1 MITMLNKKS
10 RRGRGHVLLWVLA
23 WTSAVVAFTGSTTK
37 ARNVPPTASL
47 RESEAA
53 AFGGAVQ
60 ASAAPPVPDNLTK
73 REKIEFMLWR
83 AWHSMGNPRPRSKEV
98 RECIAFFRGC
108 QRQLGH
114 KKLLVDAAGGHGG
127 IACVFLAHKRADR
140 AIVVDLYQPTSF
152 ENLRLAWAE
161 GSDASVKYHIADVS
175 SPDWLPSLLDKEAG
189 DLQPSEIAVVS
200 CHACSLLSDELIR
213 ACTRSQ
219 VDFALM
225 PCCHGKDSRKG
236 KMMLNTAKMLGIPH
250 DMLIDIS
257 RLGIIEESS
266 GYKASMRC
274 IDSSITPQNR
284 ILLGL
289 RESEADA
296 EKRELARSASLY
308 RLARK
313 YRHIGIPLGK
323 GAGSMTVVQGV
334 QLWCCGVRDQ
344 YRAEAETGMVVDASS
359 KASQTSDD
367 TEEENPPD
375 DEHEHKRPTAP
386 EGVTT
391 QPHRADSA
399 WSWAEYFL
407 VPPFQFG
414 AMCGNVKEPFC
425 VLPSR
430 APATRHGH
438 SAAAWVAPLPAVA
451 LEGPADLPKSQAIA
465 ILPLKRPRR
474 SQTSAGASSPMEAPY
489 ERRRTFLVEYIPGE
503 LWGLEQKLGLL
514 YVHVPIRMTVL
525 RLESGG
531 LLVYGAVAPTD
542 ECLSLLRELES
553 KYGAV
558 RFLVLPTVA
567 VEHKTFAGPLAQR
580 LPDAEVWIA
589 PGQYSVPLPL
599 PLAFLGFPL
608 FGVRE
613 LPRDSAG
620 ADLPWGKELE
630 HTALASASSTPV
642 FGPVGKDPSTGAF
655 CEAAFYVPR
664 LRTLLLT
671 DLLISIP
678 RDPPL
683 VLREDPRPLLFHAR
697 DGPLEPVET
706 DERALQRGWQRI
718 VIFSLFFQSGA
729 IDVQPVEEAFRDA
742 QKSQAPELGW
752 AGLLPWNYRD
762 DWQEAFEAISG
773 GVLVPPILQALVLN
787 RGERDTSQLR
797 EFVALVAERWPFEQ
811 MLEQMLSLHFAG
823 LTRCTPGDWT
833 SAFRRFLD
841 EPTLPF
847 ATFGPRPRDKDL
859 AFLRDFGSQLQS
871 IGNIVEPIP
880 QATQASGISRPK
892 QVENP
897 ASQRTLKFYP
907 QPGDDR
913 SASSVDV
920 IEHGFEVLIV
930 RRAPSPTPRCP
941 SDVLRP
947 VIEDSGDV
955 PTATSAP
962 RCSSRGKRQPW
973 KKQGNSQ
980 GQGNWRGESWDA
992 APPWQLWRGSWS
1004 PRQKADRYDSVAVA
1018 TSAAP
1023 TQPVA
1028 TASGS
1033 GKSELMKEI
1042 QRYLSSARR
1051 ADTRVRKLGE
1061 EKLTR
1066 GAQWEKWAK
1075 EAKEKFIR
1083 QRKQYESDLL
1093 RIDECI
1099 ALATKEG
1106 QDASQM
1112 VQALVDHGLAAKKPQ
1127 EMPEAEAMWDSMM
1140 EVDDLESET
1149 GFMREALIAARP
1161 TQKQHMQQKK
1171 LLGPLILGHQIQPGT
1186 FFALLDLATEG
1197 GPYTTAAVDEHWPT
1211 ALSQPSYPPQTV
1223 DRSIAQRIAYPSVMQ
1238 GNGEDGRLLGVIIFA
1253 PNYQTEIWAVHVQPD
1268 GGLAELRGSVQT
1280 LLADAFR
1287 GRLDR
1292 AVPIVPQLHDCCAQF
1307 VAYPSILDADGS
1319 LGVAV
1324 IFDLSRV
1331 GGDVFAAVVSRVL
1344 SSHDLIPFVR
1354 PLTRF
1359 DIEDF
1364 AFYIGA
1370 FSSPCAEGEN
1380 VTLTHG
1386 TVIAVLPVQSEPP
1399 RDFAVSDLFRND
1411 STWTQIQHV
1420 PRLLRTPCLCVLSR
1434 KHRFVLRQ
1442 DLHSGRTISEAVSV
1456 LLDAPADTFTFC
1468 SSFAFEDLDVQ
1479 GNPCDRVVLTAPVP
1493 PCHALPQGMLRRDI
1507 WVFCDYRPL
1516 GRKPRGHLVHV
1527 FRVHVPSL
1535 LALDDIVVPEGYE
1548 LLVDGGFPSGDEIII
1563 GPKTTLVFRVQAG
1576 GWRRLSHPSPP
1587 DPPSSD
1593 DDDADDDAGLGPRG
1607 RWRSPPSGPSGPAVN
1622 PDQGDEGVDG
1632 RLSRS
1637 RSPIGS
1643 KSTAPADCVAPGSVG
1658 LRIPTPPLQCTTSDV
1673 SIDSGFAL
1681 PAEASFGFPLVAKQT
1696 DSPGDFAHPVG
1707 ADSGARNAHL
1717 QQLLEGPP
1725 QRDGPTFPVDPAE
1738 LLRRR
1743 TRVCGDAEAPVTD
1756 LLVFVYAPQR
1766 IPEVFVLPLRI
1777 PCTVPEALQAVIECR
1792 DDEFSGRYPE
1802 LVVADPQPDRAFATL
1817 LTVPAWAVGS
1827 TVVIFDCRRINGA
1840 LFCLSVDQRL
1850 NRESLCLAAGLQPT
1864 PEIRV
1869 FVQGLP
1875 WALGAWQQ
1883 VDLAIGHTVTFL
1895 PPGHPAP
1902 TRLILADMLFDSD
1915 HWDAQAAV
1923 PAPLGRHYLLLTDG
1937 ISHLFTFPNGG
1948 VSHYRELIADQLRCL
1963 EQNLTLQGTRP
1974 RLEDVV
1980 FQGHHAH
1987 AVVVAT
1993 EAISQLPV
2001 PPARLS
2007 PPQWIV
2013 ALDLRDILR
2022 PFTWRLLPSDTLPV
2036 QALIRE
2042 YDEFRPPGFITSVTG
2057 APIEALP
2064 SGPVFR
2070 IRSGQLL
2077 RVCFTP
2083 DDIDMSTDPGH
2094 GQDGP
2099 SADQDAAGSSGS
2111 DTDTEDSG
2119 PGNDRTTPD
2128 LPDPAPISVGGGQD
2142 SAPDS
2147 SSEPVN
2153 VPVWFGILVPGFTLE
2168 RIRLDLDIP
2177 TTIAEVITLLQQCRN
2192 PHIAAAFPG
2201 LVPATTQP
2209 DVRWGIF
2216 LALPIWGPAT
2226 NLVCVDFYT
2235 TRQVL
2240 FAAPAPSGADLDIL
2254 RDIAGLSEGSQYD
2267 LYVDSIGPIGAEEY
2281 VELHNGSTIS
2291 LVEPGC
2297 QRPWTMPLSAMLRTH
2312 LPWDDTAAFP
2322 TDFDVERYVLA
2333 CADGMRVF
2341 AMLPDRAMLYREDI
2355 ASSLQCPAS
2364 LLQLVPARPRPT
2376 DIAFFGFDCRTVLAA
2391 LDRRAMRTDDRSTVG
2406 LLDARRVHKGWLPL
2420 VTHTGWLAIE
2430 DILEH
2435 VAEDLPIGWCA
2446 RLLDYESGQ
2455 SHVFLEEGAILVV
2468 VARRTTSLTESG
2480 VDDQQHISHLD
2491 SQGPPDTGPPAED
2504 STLPG
2509 AAPASSAPSD
2519 ATNRPILGA
2528 VPAVARSCPGV
2539 FDKWSDDTQRP
2550 SLDYGNHWLTPV
2562 FAGLLQAL
2570 QCWLCSSGAAAVGV
2584 LPLSLLLALWSTGLL
2599 RPPFTFHGVLRP
2611 SLLIVGLLLA
2621 CRPVT
2626 ATHDLQPG
2634 AVSAAYSAQS
2644 LVTAAVD
2651 PPLHGGI
2658 CCNVS
2663 GHTCDVV
2670 TGARAI
2676 PTPARAGRIPCLVP
2690 DAAVSRPP
2698 VVIGELSTLLE
2709 SSLAEF
2715 GATPFFLAATLLETL
2730 FEHFAIDAGDLW
2742 HDSTRTVV
2750 HLGAHLPTFC
2760 VHDVTP
2766 VAMRSTLDFEQA
2778 ASLFSFTWRLPSVLP
2793 EGLRLHPATISAFAR
2808 HLPASKV
2815 GASPISHIDV
2825 FTDGSFCGSISTWAF
2840 AVVARADT
2848 GPFLLAWAKGTV
2860 ALPGQAFAIGALE
2873 HSAVNGERS
2882 ALFWALTWLLGVD
2895 SGAMLATPTMNL
2907 LIRLLVLGK
2916 LRLLAGLDLWVPSTF
2931 DEFHSG
2937 PDHTWVAPGGASVSR
2952 IDYILIPITW
2962 DVPTSGSAVLHQ
2974 VDFGQ
2979 AGLDHYAVRLD
2990 VSVGFAD
2997 RLAFPGKRRAIDVAK
3012 ASSPEAAAV
3021 VADLCNTLPTVP
3033 WHVDAHRHYQLISD
3047 HLLTGLAEKFPRARC
3062 RQRRSFVSDT
3072 TWMFRQQ
3079 RSWLR
3084 KQAHTASGHLSQ
3096 WLTRCAFWSW
3106 SLDCALHRGLSVG
3119 IAPLLQ
3125 SLSALRHA
3133 VDALRALKPQFRQT
3147 MRQDKRRYLSEA
3159 AELAMHSPTKQDGS
3173 MAATPAEADAR
3184 WLRHFSSIERGGPIT
3199 PDDLVQRCV
3208 QRQCAFDLE
3217 TFEVVQTDLPSKFD
3231 FEQAMRSA
3239 KLGRACGN
3247 DGFPAD
3253 ILHCHAGAMSVRPYT
3268 PPSVSGVDPGLT
3280 SAPHLC
3286 KLVEGRCT
3294 AIVFLDLR
3302 EAFHRVVR
3310 PLVHGGDLSD
3320 AHIAHVLQ
3328 ALHLPPARL
3337 DDLRVYV
3344 RETSLLES
3352 SGASE
3357 WASAM
3362 VREFQADSWLTI
3374 GQGLAVVED
3383 GTRPGDALAD
3393 VVFSFLFSAVLGR
3406 IREAIRDAGV
3416 EVCLP
3421 WHADWYRQL
3430 YGDGPPPCEH
3440 LAPVDVTWMDDLA
3453 LLLTAPS
3460 PSAMLESVKIAA
3472 SILVDEYRHLGGI
3485 LHWKG
3490 SLEPEL
3496 KHRHT
3501 VSSVPTPLGFTPL
3514 MILSQGVAAGNSTQ
3528 EVLTSLEDLFIQ
3540 EPASWDYQGLL
3551 VEARRIFAGHCLQ
3564 NSRLKATAKAWQT
3577 AVCDELAS
3585 GTKFDPTWVNWHT
3598 RLAAFLVEVDF
3609 ADWLVPDA
3617 AEPVKDCA
3625 TFRDASLTLPWLSF
3639 ASLVLPVGVVSDS
3652 HSLTFL
3658 ASGLGVGDF
3667 SFSKRCQL
3675 IHFHECFC
3683 EPTVLD
3689 FAGWSK
3695 QRDSRVFAF
3704 FVGDLLSSIA
3714 FPGPVKNFRSLEPH
3728 LQRLRLFADLVRGLE
3743 RPDYA
3748 LQLRGNAGDCSQG
3761 HFQGAQTI
3769 SQSLYRAAR
3778 FICLPPPTGGKPRAL
3793 PGMDQGK
3800 PGVVVKNTFLEV
3812 GDHMPALSDWRR
3824 QMSEPV
3830 KIYTS
3835 PAEEDAEEEA
3845 EVPEQMPPLPFAM
3858 TPPSTSSTHPG
3869 HPGPGMPQ
3877 VMPGVPVVMPGAMPG
3892 AIPGVMPG
3900 AMPPGAVG
3908 PAQCFEAQPAQ
3919 PMPRQGVREQGR
3931 RDIRNGQAI
3940 NQLKN
3945 NDITSKEPPWNDVTT
3960 VMMRNLPNKYR
3971 QQMLLDELADA
3982 GFRAQTDF
3990 DFFYLPMDHSNA
4002 ANLGYCFINFTEPA
4016 LANAFAAAFQGKKMR
4031 RFNSHKTVVVMPA
4044 SIQGYE
4050 RNYKYYSST
4059 RVAQAEDPAYRPLF
4073 LKNLDID
4080 LQQDRK
4086 GSGRGKGFDKG
4097 KGKKGSKDK
4106 GGGKG
4111 SPDGKGVE
4119 AFSRLA
4125 FMGLDDSNAPQGVQ
4139 GDWTPMEQIPWQQ
4152 APYPA
4157 SGCSGRS
4164 GSTVTCPNCGNMCSS
4179 DHRFCSACG
4188 HPISAGKNA
4197 GWDWPL
4203 KLLQNRNT
4211 TVSRRLCESY
4221 AVNAQAAV
4229 AAAQEAVHR
4238 AVATLAGAMNMRA
4251 DAPTFMPNMQE
4262 LADPVSNELDVMRG
4276 LMLIAALKDIEQRD
4290 SDGLVSLTGGARLFV
4305 SSGPALGPFAFRET
4319 STDALSTCPALR
4331 SDLGDPVS
4339 FKCSRCTVPNFGGP
4353 LHLEQNLDLAKDVPA
4368 PAFFVKS
4375 IRLDESLWFTS
4386 ARAAPMPPSGPRVP
4400 PKGSRQ
4406 LRPPGEPRPLQRVS
4420 QVQNQ
4425 ADEVKRLQK
4434 QAGDLVR
4441 SHDLRGAIHL
4451 FEECKAEINDALD
4464 GLPKDDLCYSS
4475 LTETKRSVEEKIS
4488 KCKQFLPFEYF
4499 LTAPK

>member
-1 MITMLNKKS
+1 MIGERRPVYVRDGRQTCDRFERPGILEPALYGLQMLVRSGQDPACFARLVSDTVSPRGLCFCGADDLS
-10 RRGRGHVLLWVLA
+10 RLRPTGAVRDEIVARPPIFDLSCHLLDGLIAKFAWPQSVRDFPSNGTFVQVFAFILPVFPLDFGLLVQAPSSLCWTWLLKVLA
-23 WTSAVVAFTGSTTK
+23 NLQQDPCFGTSLSHLPHLSLCSC
-37 ARNVPPTASL
+37 ARKRCIGRSGASASL
-47 RESEAA
+47 SGGSA
-53 AFGGAVQ
+53 AFVTPV
-60 ASAAPPVPDNLTK
+60 AALDVFVCT
-73 REKIEFMLWR
+73 
-83 AWHSMGNPRPRSKEV
+83 
-98 RECIAFFRGC
+98 RGFGFDLPKC
-108 QRQLGH
+108 FHACFYGCH
-114 KKLLVDAAGGHGG
+114 AGGHFSHGQ
-127 IACVFLAHKRADR
+127 RAGARLR
-140 AIVVDLYQPTSF
+140 A
-152 ENLRLAWAE
+152 
-161 GSDASVKYHIADVS
+161 
-175 SPDWLPSLLDKEAG
+175 
-189 DLQPSEIAVVS
+189 
-200 CHACSLLSDELIR
+200 
-213 ACTRSQ
+213 
-219 VDFALM
+219 
-225 PCCHGKDSRKG
+225 
-236 KMMLNTAKMLGIPH
+236 LNTCIG
-250 DMLIDIS
+250 
-257 RLGIIEESS
+257 SS
-266 GYKASMRC
+266 GTRA
-274 IDSSITPQNR
+274 SSI
-284 ILLGL
+284 
-289 RESEADA
+289 A
-296 EKRELARSASLY
+296 
-308 RLARK
+308 
-313 YRHIGIPLGK
+313 
-323 GAGSMTVVQGV
+323 
-334 QLWCCGVRDQ
+334 
-344 YRAEAETGMVVDASS
+344 
-359 KASQTSDD
+359 TS
-367 TEEENPPD
+367 
-375 DEHEHKRPTAP
+375 
-386 EGVTT
+386 
-391 QPHRADSA
+391 
-399 WSWAEYFL
+399 
-407 VPPFQFG
+407 
-414 AMCGNVKEPFC
+414 
-425 VLPSR
+425 
-430 APATRHGH
+430 
-438 SAAAWVAPLPAVA
+438 
-451 LEGPADLPKSQAIA
+451 
-465 ILPLKRPRR
+465 
-474 SQTSAGASSPMEAPY
+474 
-489 ERRRTFLVEYIPGE
+489 
-503 LWGLEQKLGLL
+503 
-514 YVHVPIRMTVL
+514 
-525 RLESGG
+525 
-531 LLVYGAVAPTD
+531 
-542 ECLSLLRELES
+542 
-553 KYGAV
+553 
-558 RFLVLPTVA
+558 
-567 VEHKTFAGPLAQR
+567 
-580 LPDAEVWIA
+580 
-589 PGQYSVPLPL
+589 
-599 PLAFLGFPL
+599 
-608 FGVRE
+608 
-613 LPRDSAG
+613 
-620 ADLPWGKELE
+620 
-630 HTALASASSTPV
+630 
-642 FGPVGKDPSTGAF
+642 
-655 CEAAFYVPR
+655 
-664 LRTLLLT
+664 
-671 DLLISIP
+671 
-678 RDPPL
+678 
-683 VLREDPRPLLFHAR
+683 
-697 DGPLEPVET
+697 
-706 DERALQRGWQRI
+706 
-718 VIFSLFFQSGA
+718 
-729 IDVQPVEEAFRDA
+729 
-742 QKSQAPELGW
+742 
-752 AGLLPWNYRD
+752 
-762 DWQEAFEAISG
+762 ISG
-773 GVLVPPILQALVLN
+773 
-787 RGERDTSQLR
+787 
-797 EFVALVAERWPFEQ
+797 
-811 MLEQMLSLHFAG
+811 
-823 LTRCTPGDWT
+823 
-833 SAFRRFLD
+833 
-841 EPTLPF
+841 TLPF
-847 ATFGPRPRDKDL
+847 APFPWLDRALYELFAGLLLLVFLSLCKLLFQCLPRR
-859 AFLRDFGSQLQS
+859 FLFLG
-871 IGNIVEPIP
+871 
-880 QATQASGISRPK
+880 
-892 QVENP
+892 
-897 ASQRTLKFYP
+897 
-907 QPGDDR
+907 R
-913 SASSVDV
+913 SAKSCLLAVPHRVLLPLGRVGGPAPCLDWREQSSDRHSPFRVTRQV
-920 IEHGFEVLIV
+920 GSSTVP
-930 RRAPSPTPRCP
+930 RRISPLGTLFRGILC
-941 SDVLRP
+941 
-947 VIEDSGDV
+947 
-955 PTATSAP
+955 
-962 RCSSRGKRQPW
+962 CSLPFQVW
-973 KKQGNSQ
+973 
-980 GQGNWRGESWDA
+980 A
-992 APPWQLWRGSWS
+992 APPGAPEAVDALQHLAHRLPDPIPASTASRLDPSLGS
-1004 PRQKADRYDSVAVA
+1004 PI
-1018 TSAAP
+1018 
-1023 TQPVA
+1023 A
-1028 TASGS
+1028 TAS
-1033 GKSELMKEI
+1033 
-1042 QRYLSSARR
+1042 
-1051 ADTRVRKLGE
+1051 V
-1061 EKLTR
+1061 
-1066 GAQWEKWAK
+1066 
-1075 EAKEKFIR
+1075 
-1083 QRKQYESDLL
+1083 
-1093 RIDECI
+1093 
-1099 ALATKEG
+1099 
-1106 QDASQM
+1106 
-1112 VQALVDHGLAAKKPQ
+1112 
-1127 EMPEAEAMWDSMM
+1127 
-1140 EVDDLESET
+1140 
-1149 GFMREALIAARP
+1149 GFA
-1161 TQKQHMQQKK
+1161 
-1171 LLGPLILGHQIQPGT
+1171 GP
-1186 FFALLDLATEG
+1186 G

-2895 SGAMLATPTMNL
+2895 SGLERIVHSDCLVAAGQTNGRYGSAPHVGIAVACRALAQVLETLGGFTVQSVQHVRGHVGHPYNELADTLAGAREVKDSVLPSCFEPLSKWAVSGELSWLWLFAATLRQPQSWPLQQGSTFVDPHGNCTLDLDGIASAALFGLSDDNPSADTPDAQVLWLQSRFVSINVQSLCEDDTSSLPNRVPYVREQLEHEGCAVAALQETRAVNTSTVVSATHVRFLSARDSNGCFGVELWFSRTVPYGWIGRHPVYFDVGDFRVLHWAPRHLIVRFAKGSLRIVFVTCHAPTADHADRPRWWQQFVEQVIAFAQGDKVVILGDLNL
-2907 LIRLLVLGK
+2907 RIVNSIPGRVGTRLGLDPDRTPDAFP
-2916 LRLLAGLDLWVPSTF
+2916 RLLAGLDLWVPSTF

-3159 AELAMHSPTKQDGS
+3159 AELAMHSPTKQ
-3173 MAATPAEADAR
+3173 
-3184 WLRHFSSIERGGPIT
+3184 
-3199 PDDLVQRCV
+3199 
-3208 QRQCAFDLE
+3208 
-3217 TFEVVQTDLPSKFD
+3217 VVSK
-3231 FEQAMRSA
+3231 
-3239 KLGRACGN
+3239 L
-3247 DGFPAD
+3247 
-3253 ILHCHAGAMSVRPYT
+3253 
-3268 PPSVSGVDPGLT
+3268 
-3280 SAPHLC
+3280 
-3286 KLVEGRCT
+3286 
-3294 AIVFLDLR
+3294 
-3302 EAFHRVVR
+3302 R
-3310 PLVHGGDLSD
+3310 PLSWTP
-3320 AHIAHVLQ
+3320 Q
-3328 ALHLPPARL
+3328 AQTTWRH
-3337 DDLRVYV
+3337 
-3344 RETSLLES
+3344 
-3352 SGASE
+3352 
-3357 WASAM
+3357 ASA
-3362 VREFQADSWLTI
+3362 
-3374 GQGLAVVED
+3374 
-3383 GTRPGDALAD
+3383 
-3393 VVFSFLFSAVLGR
+3393 
-3406 IREAIRDAGV
+3406 
-3416 EVCLP
+3416 
-3421 WHADWYRQL
+3421 
-3430 YGDGPPPCEH
+3430 
-3440 LAPVDVTWMDDLA
+3440 
-3453 LLLTAPS
+3453 S
-3460 PSAMLESVKIAA
+3460 PSS
-3472 SILVDEYRHLGGI
+3472 
-3485 LHWKG
+3485 
-3490 SLEPEL
+3490 
-3496 KHRHT
+3496 
-3501 VSSVPTPLGFTPL
+3501 
-3514 MILSQGVAAGNSTQ
+3514 
-3528 EVLTSLEDLFIQ
+3528 
-3540 EPASWDYQGLL
+3540 
-3551 VEARRIFAGHCLQ
+3551 
-3564 NSRLKATAKAWQT
+3564 
-3577 AVCDELAS
+3577 
-3585 GTKFDPTWVNWHT
+3585 
-3598 RLAAFLVEVDF
+3598 
-3609 ADWLVPDA
+3609 
-3617 AEPVKDCA
+3617 
-3625 TFRDASLTLPWLSF
+3625 
-3639 ASLVLPVGVVSDS
+3639 
-3652 HSLTFL
+3652 
-3658 ASGLGVGDF
+3658 
-3667 SFSKRCQL
+3667 
-3675 IHFHECFC
+3675 
-3683 EPTVLD
+3683 
-3689 FAGWSK
+3689 
-3695 QRDSRVFAF
+3695 
-3704 FVGDLLSSIA
+3704 
-3714 FPGPVKNFRSLEPH
+3714 
-3728 LQRLRLFADLVRGLE
+3728 
-3743 RPDYA
+3743 
-3748 LQLRGNAGDCSQG
+3748 
-3761 HFQGAQTI
+3761 
-3769 SQSLYRAAR
+3769 
-3778 FICLPPPTGGKPRAL
+3778 
-3793 PGMDQGK
+3793 
-3800 PGVVVKNTFLEV
+3800 
-3812 GDHMPALSDWRR
+3812 
-3824 QMSEPV
+3824 
-3830 KIYTS
+3830 
-3835 PAEEDAEEEA
+3835 
-3845 EVPEQMPPLPFAM
+3845 
-3858 TPPSTSSTHPG
+3858 
-3869 HPGPGMPQ
+3869 
-3877 VMPGVPVVMPGAMPG
+3877 
-3892 AIPGVMPG
+3892 
-3900 AMPPGAVG
+3900 
-3908 PAQCFEAQPAQ
+3908 
-3919 PMPRQGVREQGR
+3919 
-3931 RDIRNGQAI
+3931 
-3940 NQLKN
+3940 
-3945 NDITSKEPPWNDVTT
+3945 
-3960 VMMRNLPNKYR
+3960 
-3971 QQMLLDELADA
+3971 
-3982 GFRAQTDF
+3982 
-3990 DFFYLPMDHSNA
+3990 
-4002 ANLGYCFINFTEPA
+4002 
-4016 LANAFAAAFQGKKMR
+4016 
-4031 RFNSHKTVVVMPA
+4031 
-4044 SIQGYE
+4044 
-4050 RNYKYYSST
+4050 
-4059 RVAQAEDPAYRPLF
+4059 
-4073 LKNLDID
+4073 
-4080 LQQDRK
+4080 
-4086 GSGRGKGFDKG
+4086 
-4097 KGKKGSKDK
+4097 
-4106 GGGKG
+4106 
-4111 SPDGKGVE
+4111 
-4119 AFSRLA
+4119 
-4125 FMGLDDSNAPQGVQ
+4125 
-4139 GDWTPMEQIPWQQ
+4139 
-4152 APYPA
+4152 
-4157 SGCSGRS
+4157 
-4164 GSTVTCPNCGNMCSS
+4164 
-4179 DHRFCSACG
+4179 
-4188 HPISAGKNA
+4188 
-4197 GWDWPL
+4197 
-4203 KLLQNRNT
+4203 
-4211 TVSRRLCESY
+4211 
-4221 AVNAQAAV
+4221 
-4229 AAAQEAVHR
+4229 
-4238 AVATLAGAMNMRA
+4238 
-4251 DAPTFMPNMQE
+4251 
-4262 LADPVSNELDVMRG
+4262 
-4276 LMLIAALKDIEQRD
+4276 
-4290 SDGLVSLTGGARLFV
+4290 
-4305 SSGPALGPFAFRET
+4305 
-4319 STDALSTCPALR
+4319 
-4331 SDLGDPVS
+4331 
-4339 FKCSRCTVPNFGGP
+4339 
-4353 LHLEQNLDLAKDVPA
+4353 
-4368 PAFFVKS
+4368 
-4375 IRLDESLWFTS
+4375 
-4386 ARAAPMPPSGPRVP
+4386 
-4400 PKGSRQ
+4400 
-4406 LRPPGEPRPLQRVS
+4406 
-4420 QVQNQ
+4420 
-4425 ADEVKRLQK
+4425 
-4434 QAGDLVR
+4434 
-4441 SHDLRGAIHL
+4441 
-4451 FEECKAEINDALD
+4451 
-4464 GLPKDDLCYSS
+4464 
-4475 LTETKRSVEEKIS
+4475 
-4488 KCKQFLPFEYF
+4488 
-4499 LTAPK
+4499 